1 MEQENFAEAQSVME
15 FTKEHF
21 PEIVLPKQAIVQQ
34 QTAEEERKHRERRN
48 LELLDRLVL
57 T

>member
-1 MEQENFAEAQSVME
+1 ME